1 MNDRATASLDCT
13 EGDPQPMN
21 AYRSNALAAGVLFI
35 VATAAGLISTAIA
48 RPLLVEPVDLA
59 GITANQATLFA
70 AVLLKFVAALTSS
83 GIALALYPVV
93 RRYSG
98 SLAIGSVALRLGEG
112 MFYVIGALGLMLL
125 VSLGREAAGVGVA
138 EADGF
143 RHESAMVLAACNSAG
158 FVAGVVF
165 FGLGGL
171 MYYWVFFQ
179 AALLPRW
186 LSAWGIAGV
195 TMALVAAVLVMFGDI
210 EPASPVHL
218 VLNFPIF
225 LQEMVFAGWLLV
237 RGFDPRAIAATP
249 AVAASPAVA
258 GAAA

>member
-1 MNDRATASLDCT
+1 
-13 EGDPQPMN
+13 MN
-21 AYRSNALAAGVLFI
+21 AYPSNAIAAGVLFI
-35 VATAAGLISTAIA
+35 VATAASLISNVIA
-48 RPLLVEPVDLA
+48 KPLLVEPVDLA
-59 GITANQATLFA
+59 GITANQASLFA

-112 MFYVIGALGLMLL
+112 IFYMIGAVGVLLL
-125 VSLGREAAGVGVA
+125 VSLGSEAAGAGAA

-143 RHESAMVLAACNSAG
+143 RHASAMVLAASNSAG
-158 FVAGVVF
+158 FVAGVMF
-165 FGLGGL
+165 FGVGGL

-179 AALLPRW
+179 AALMPRW

-195 TMALVAAVLVMFGDI
+195 VLAVVAAVLVMFGVFA
-210 EPASPVHL
+210 PASPVHIL
-218 VLNFPIF
+218 INLPIF
-225 LQEMVFAGWLLV
+225 LQELAFAGWLLV
-237 RGFDPRAIAATP
+237 RGFDPRAFAATP
-249 AVAASPAVA
+249 AVAAAPAVA